1 MKSAKDRQGSHGDRQ
16 VLERL
21 HRAKS
26 RFMGSLSCRRGEDYI
41 SPSPRGSAPEKTKE
55 KAKRKGEHEKLQ
67 LEDPLFIKIS
77 PRKGN
82 SKRRDNHNSKG
93 EAEANGKVEPKSD
106 LLDQGDKLGT
116 LKTNAASAD
125 SGLAKSDETTE
136 KAQAKAN
143 TDSLQ
148 DKHSEIEGAGDRK
161 ETNSETHTA
170 HERDSRPID
179 LLKTVSSNDLDAKLD
194 AKPVNGGI
202 DPPPVDFQPPFRPNS
217 EIEEVG
223 EAGEVPNTSSSDS
236 EALREAERRKV
247 EEEKQRR
254 HDQSEVDNQEKVP
267 DGIQHSESDRPQD
280 QYTESSESSATGK
293 AGQNIVIPYSDSTYT
308 NLQDADGG
316 KMKTTMEQT
325 ESPVSVLGSGA
336 LGSGRWA
343 GYDSANNT
351 PHPRGDQRAVSTEN
365 GEGDK
370 IETKESINLTT
381 EQSSPS
387 PPEEGH
393 RQEKTDPNLV
403 QKMEQNVDENT
414 ADSTR
419 PSSGIENQEGSSA
432 DHGESDGLAQSSD
445 GLLKE
450 EGEKMQEG
458 LDEKQV
464 PEGGLIDLQIAGNTP
479 PKPEASEELPTEK
492 ADKKAAA
499 NGVHQDGHHHHHHPH
514 HHHHHHGTHDS
525 YKFSDDSKVAG
536 SPKLYGLPAAEKDDR
551 ASMYA
556 AGEDRPGHFYADY
569 SDYTGLQDP
578 GAPEGAAQ
586 LARQEQH
593 PGWKGAF
600 FSLPNVLAVGALTVL
615 TVLGKAANS

>member
-1 MKSAKDRQGSHGDRQ
+1 MKSAKDRQGGHGDRL

-55 KAKRKGEHEKLQ
+55 KAKKKGDHEKMQ
-67 LEDPLFIKIS
+67 LEDPLFIKVS
-77 PRKGN
+77 PPKGN

-106 LLDQGDKLGT
+106 LLDQGDKLGI
-116 LKTNAASAD
+116 LKTDTAPAD

-136 KAQAKAN
+136 KTQEKAN

-148 DKHSEIEGAGDRK
+148 DKHSEIEGVGDRRETNFETNA
-161 ETNSETHTA
+161 ETNSKTHTA
-170 HERDSRPID
+170 HERDSRP
-179 LLKTVSSNDLDAKLD
+179 VSSNDLDTKLD
-194 AKPVNGGI
+194 VKPVNGGI
-202 DPPPVDFQPPFRPNS
+202 DLPRVDFQPPFRPNS

-223 EAGEVPNTSSSDS
+223 EAGDVPNISSSDS
-236 EALREAERRKV
+236 EALREEERRKV

-254 HDQSEVDNQEKVP
+254 HDQSEVDEEVDGVQEEKVP
-267 DGIQHSESDRPQD
+267 NGIQHSESDSPQD
-280 QYTESSESSATGK
+280 QYTESSESSATCK

-308 NLQDADGG
+308 NLQDAERE

-325 ESPVSVLGSGA
+325 ESPVSVLSSGA

-351 PHPRGDQRAVSTEN
+351 PHPRGDQLAVSTEN

-370 IETKESINLTT
+370 IESLKESINLTT
-381 EQSSPS
+381 EQSSQS

-393 RQEKTDPNLV
+393 RQEETDPNLV

-414 ADSTR
+414 ADGTR

-479 PKPEASEELPTEK
+479 PKPEAWEELPTEK
-492 ADKKAAA
+492 ADNKAAA
-499 NGVHQDGHHHHHHPH
+499 NGVHQD
-514 HHHHHHGTHDS
+514 GTHDS
-525 YKFSDDSKVAG
+525 YKFSDDSKVTG

-556 AGEDRPGHFYADY
+556 AGPYLKYCVVGVAIVIAVSYIHYR
-569 SDYTGLQDP
+569 
-578 GAPEGAAQ
+578 
-586 LARQEQH
+586 H
-593 PGWKGAF
+593 PLCRKLRNGGRWK
-600 FSLPNVLAVGALTVL
+600 
-615 TVLGKAANS
+615 